1 MLAGKKWRNIE
12 NIRGKRGGEK
22 LKNAEMRGI
31 NNNMRCFEIT
41 VKREFR
47 RDTKVINNNM
57 RCFEINFGMAGKTIG
72 A

>member
-31 NNNMRCFEIT
+31 NNNMRCFEMNI
-41 VKREFR
+41 V
-47 RDTKVINNNM
+47 N
-57 RCFEINFGMAGKTIG
+57 GKSG
-72 A
+72 ASSADKQ